1 MSKGKGYTT
10 NKNKRI
16 SKDKAQSKRS
26 FFGSDKERNRQRNYT
41 NNAAVKAATKK
52 NKFEQIQL
60 FNNEFISQRRD
71 LKRPNKKSRF
81 SYIQRRWV
89 KHLYTAALRFG
100 QVIDEDKSSISYFV
114 NAKFVEAINGRPYYH
129 LYKGDLTIEDEL
141 HSNVFIII
149 DKRGAY
155 HEVVTFYPVDYDKDA
170 KLSTTDPLVNLYLED
185 AANDNDLGY
194 EYSIEVVANYYH
206 TAYKK
211 NPGINPSRIMNE
223 LYAGLSESNQQR
235 IDDLDRELMLERIE
249 NDECK
254 DSLNHCK
261 SELNKQA
268 NL

>member
-1 MSKGKGYTT
+1 MSKDKGYTK
-10 NKNKRI
+10 NKNKRAG
-16 SKDKAQSKRS
+16 KDKAQSKKS
-26 FFGSDKERNRQRNYT
+26 FFGSDKERNRQKGYLSNI
-41 NNAAVKAATKK
+41 AVKAATKR
-52 NKFEQIQL
+52 NKFEQLQRL
-60 FNNEFISQRRD
+60 DNEFITQRRD
-71 LKRPNKKSRF
+71 LKKPNKKSKF

-100 QVIDEDKSSISYFV
+100 QVINEDKSSISYFV
-114 NAKFVEAINGRPYYH
+114 NAKFIEAINGRPYYH

-141 HSNVFIII
+141 HSNVFIVI
-149 DKRGAY
+149 DKRGSR

-185 AANDNDLGY
+185 AANVTTPGY

-211 NPGINPSRIMNE
+211 NPGINPSRVMNT
-223 LYAGLSESNQQR
+223 LYAGLSESNKQR

-254 DSLNHCK
+254 DNLNRCK
-261 SELNKQA
+261 SELKKK
-268 NL
+268 